1 MSEKKKKKKQ
11 TVKKRK
17 KSAKGSLLTRIF
29 GKKKAGEDDKVKK
42 KAKARI
48 KPLAPIERSIAE
60 IKQMKKIGERDPERA
75 LPADFCCCCCCS
87 SSSSC
92 TIAGTDAPPRG
103 DIDMR
108 RPGRSVSRG
117 PRPQWHRGG
126 GGGGGG
132 GGRGRW

>member
-17 KSAKGSLLTRIF
+17 KSVKGSLLTRIF

-60 IKQMKKIGERDPERA
+60 IKQMKKIGERDPERLA
-75 LPADFCCCCCCS
+75 QLLLSMLGQERAKEEEAKRKLDQQVLDIIHRAEERENTELEQKDRGLDTPGS
-87 SSSSC
+87 S
-92 TIAGTDAPPRG
+92 AAAPN
-103 DIDMR
+103 
-108 RPGRSVSRG
+108 
-117 PRPQWHRGG
+117 
-126 GGGGGG
+126 
-132 GGRGRW
+132 